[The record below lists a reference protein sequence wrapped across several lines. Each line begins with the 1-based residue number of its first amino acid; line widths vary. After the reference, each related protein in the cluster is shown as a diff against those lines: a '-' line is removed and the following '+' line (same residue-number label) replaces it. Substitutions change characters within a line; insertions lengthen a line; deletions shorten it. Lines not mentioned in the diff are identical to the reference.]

1 MTKAEYLSR
10 LESLLSCLPE
20 GQRAESL
27 AFYEEMILDRMEE
40 GLSEEEAVST
50 LDAPGV
56 VAEAILDD
64 LPAVPRVVAK
74 TRRKSRV
81 LLWVLVILGFPVWGA
96 LLAALAITVL
106 SFYATVWI
114 FVAVVWGLA
123 VLLVLGCP
131 LFLLFSVCGVIV
143 GNAPYTL
150 VEFGAALVAL
160 GLGLLLVR
168 LAFEL
173 TRGVALLSAA
183 VVRRAMQ
190 AAGATAVRITMAG
203 PKHAGAT
210 IGPFRLKSLR
220 ARSRPLRAARRP
232 VHMARLLARG

>member
-50 LDAPGV
+50 LDAPG
-56 VAEAILDD
+56 
-64 LPAVPRVVAK
+64 VVAK

-131 LFLLFSVCGVIV
+131 LFLLFAICGVIV

-183 VVRRAMQ
+183 VVRRAMSPFVKRHDSD
-190 AAGATAVRITMAG
+190 AGRG
-203 PKHAGAT
+203 GHGGSHHDGGAE
-210 IGPFRLKSLR
+210 
-220 ARSRPLRAARRP
+220 ARGGDHRPIPPEEFTRPLEA
-232 VHMARLLARG
+232 VARG

>member
-50 LDAPGV
+50 LDAPG
-56 VAEAILDD
+56 
-64 LPAVPRVVAK
+64 VVAK

-183 VVRRAMQ
+183 VVRRAMSPFVKRHDSD
-190 AAGATAVRITMAG
+190 AGRG
-203 PKHAGAT
+203 GHGGSHHDGGAE
-210 IGPFRLKSLR
+210 
-220 ARSRPLRAARRP
+220 ARGGDHRPIPPEEFTRPLEA
-232 VHMARLLARG
+232 VARG

>member
-1 MTKAEYLSR
+1 MH
-10 LESLLSCLPE
+10 P
-20 GQRAESL
+20 
-27 AFYEEMILDRMEE
+27 
-40 GLSEEEAVST
+40 
-50 LDAPGV
+50 
-56 VAEAILDD
+56 
-64 LPAVPRVVAK
+64 

-131 LFLLFSVCGVIV
+131 LFLLFAICGLIV

-183 VVRRAMQ
+183 VVRRAVSPFVKRRDSD
-190 AAGATAVRITMAG
+190 AGHG
-203 PKHAGAT
+203 GSHHDGGAE
-210 IGPFRLKSLR
+210 
-220 ARSRPLRAARRP
+220 
-232 VHMARLLARG
+232 ARGGDHRPIPPEEFTRPIEAVARG

>member
-131 LFLLFSVCGVIV
+131 LFLLFAICGLIV

-183 VVRRAMQ
+183 VVRRAVSPFVKRRDSD
-190 AAGATAVRITMAG
+190 AGHG
-203 PKHAGAT
+203 GSHYDGGAE
-210 IGPFRLKSLR
+210 
-220 ARSRPLRAARRP
+220 
-232 VHMARLLARG
+232 ARGGDHRPIPPEEFTRPIEAVARG

>member
-106 SFYATVWI
+106 SFMRRYGSSSPW
-114 FVAVVWGLA
+114 
-123 VLLVLGCP
+123 
-131 LFLLFSVCGVIV
+131 S
-143 GNAPYTL
+143 
-150 VEFGAALVAL
+150 GALRSCSCWDA
-160 GLGLLLVR
+160 R
-168 LAFEL
+168 SFCCS
-173 TRGVALLSAA
+173 LSA
-183 VVRRAMQ
+183 V
-190 AAGATAVRITMAG
+190 
-203 PKHAGAT
+203 
-210 IGPFRLKSLR
+210 
-220 ARSRPLRAARRP
+220 
-232 VHMARLLARG
+232 

>member
-40 GLSEEEAVST
+40 GLGEEEAVST

-96 LLAALAITVL
+96 LLAALAITML

-131 LFLLFSVCGVIV
+131 LFLLLAVCGLIV

-183 VVRRAMQ
+183 VVRRAVSPFVKRRDSD
-190 AAGATAVRITMAG
+190 ADRGGHGGSHHDGGAE
-203 PKHAGAT
+203 
-210 IGPFRLKSLR
+210 
-220 ARSRPLRAARRP
+220 ARGGDHRPIPPDEFTRPLEA
-232 VHMARLLARG
+232 VARG